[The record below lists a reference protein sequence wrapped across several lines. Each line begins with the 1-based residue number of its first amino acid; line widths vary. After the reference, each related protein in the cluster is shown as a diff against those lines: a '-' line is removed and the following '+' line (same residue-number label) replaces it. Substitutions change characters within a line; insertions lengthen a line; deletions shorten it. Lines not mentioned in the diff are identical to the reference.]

1 MTGLKRNR
9 TYGATRPD
17 SAMSPQTADAADDVR
32 EGVPRHPAQTAD
44 AAVSGRTAAGA
55 DAQGS
60 SCRPARRDRPRRKA
74 SSRILSALVRVS
86 AAATAAVLA
95 IIVGYILVMGVPAL
109 SPELFSV
116 EYTSENVSMLP
127 SLVDTLLAVLLTL
140 AIAVPLGVM
149 AAIFL
154 VEYTT
159 RGSRFVKVVRITAET
174 LAGIPSIVYGLF
186 GMLFFVTFLGWGLSL
201 LSGCLTLVI
210 MVLPTIMRTTEEA
223 LRAVPDSYREGSFGL
238 GAGRLRTVL
247 SVVLPPAMPGIL
259 GGIILSIGR
268 IVGESAALIFTA
280 GTVAA
285 IPLGVFDSVRTMS
298 VHMYV
303 LSCEGLHID
312 AAYATA
318 VVLLAIVVLIN
329 ALASFVAK
337 RLTRV

>member
-1 MTGLKRNR
+1 MAENNNR
-9 TYGATRPD
+9 
-17 SAMSPQTADAADDVR
+17 VR
-32 EGVPRHPAQTAD
+32 A
-44 AAVSGRTAAGA
+44 
-55 DAQGS
+55 
-60 SCRPARRDRPRRKA
+60 PRRKT
-74 SSRILSALVRVS
+74 SSAVLNALVHI
-86 AAATAAVLA
+86 ATFLTIAVLVV
-95 IIVGYILVMGVPAL
+95 IVGYILVMGIPAL
-109 SPELFSV
+109 NPDLFAL
-116 EYTSENVSMLP
+116 EYNSENVSMLP
-127 SLVDTLLAVLLTL
+127 SLVDTLLAALLTL
-140 AIAVPLGVM
+140 VIAVPLGVM

-159 RGSRFVKVVRITAET
+159 RGSKFVKVVRITAET

-201 LSGCLTLVI
+201 LSGCLTLAI

-285 IPLGVFDSVRTMS
+285 IPMGVFDSVRTMS

-312 AAYATA
+312 ATYATA
-318 VVLLAIVVLIN
+318 VVLMVIVVLIN
-329 ALASFVAK
+329 ALASFAAK
-337 RLTRV
+337 RIAKNG

>member
-1 MTGLKRNR
+1 MEQKTNP
-9 TYGATRPD
+9 AN
-17 SAMSPQTADAADDVR
+17 AMS
-32 EGVPRHPAQTAD
+32 EGMAKSAPKK
-44 AAVSGRTAAGA
+44 
-55 DAQGS
+55 
-60 SCRPARRDRPRRKA
+60 PRRKV
-74 SSRILSALVRVS
+74 SSSILGALVRIT
-86 AAATAAVLA
+86 ALATAATLVV
-95 IIVGYILVMGVPAL
+95 IVGYILVMGIPAFN
-109 SPELFSV
+109 PDLFAL
-116 EYTSENVSMLP
+116 EYNSQNVSMLP
-127 SLVDTLLAVLLTL
+127 SLVNTLLAVALTL
-140 AIAVPLGVM
+140 VIAVPLGVM

-159 RGSRFVKVVRITAET
+159 RGNKFVKVVRVTAET

-201 LSGCLTLVI
+201 LSGCLTLAI

-223 LRAVPDSYREGSFGL
+223 LRSVPDSYREGSFGL

-285 IPLGVFDSVRTMS
+285 IPGGLFDSVRTMS

-312 AAYATA
+312 ATYATA
-318 VVLLAIVVLIN
+318 VVLLVIVAGIN
-329 ALASFVAK
+329 ALASFAAK
-337 RLTRV
+337 RLTKV

>member
-1 MTGLKRNR
+1 MISSLSSASKGAHRRPSSAILNGL
-9 TYGATRPD
+9 
-17 SAMSPQTADAADDVR
+17 V
-32 EGVPRHPAQTAD
+32 H
-44 AAVSGRTAAGA
+44 
-55 DAQGS
+55 
-60 SCRPARRDRPRRKA
+60 
-74 SSRILSALVRVS
+74 
-86 AAATAAVLA
+86 AAAMLTIAVLVV
-95 IIVGYILVMGVPAL
+95 IVGYILVMGVPNLRPDLFAL
-109 SPELFSV
+109 
-116 EYTSENVSMLP
+116 EYNSENVSMLP
-127 SLVDTLLAVLLTL
+127 SLIDTLLAVVLTL
-140 AIAVPLGVM
+140 LIAVPLGVM

-159 RGSRFVKVVRITAET
+159 RGNAFVRVVRVTAET

-186 GMLFFVTFLGWGLSL
+186 GLLFFVTFCHWGLSL
-201 LSGCLTLVI
+201 MSGCLTLAI

-223 LRAVPDSYREGSFGL
+223 LLAVPDSYREGSFGL

-285 IPLGVFDSVRTMS
+285 IPTGAFDSVRTMS

-312 AAYATA
+312 ATYATA
-318 VVLLAIVVLIN
+318 VVLMLIVLLIN
-329 ALASFVAK
+329 MLASFVAK
-337 RLTRV
+337 RLTKVEE

>member
-1 MTGLKRNR
+1 MNDSRN
-9 TYGATRPD
+9 
-17 SAMSPQTADAADDVR
+17 AALR
-32 EGVPRHPAQTAD
+32 A
-44 AAVSGRTAAGA
+44 
-55 DAQGS
+55 
-60 SCRPARRDRPRRKA
+60 PRRKA
-74 SSRILSALVRVS
+74 SSRALGVLVH
-86 AAATAAVLA
+86 AAALLTAAVLV
-95 IIVGYILVMGVPAL
+95 IIVGYILVMGIPAL
-109 SPELFSV
+109 TPELFAP
-116 EYTSENVSMLP
+116 EYNSENVSMLP

-140 AIAVPLGVM
+140 IIAVPLGVM

-159 RGSRFVKVVRITAET
+159 RGNRFVKVVRITAET

-201 LSGCLTLVI
+201 LSGCLTLAI

-238 GAGRLRTVL
+238 GAGRLHTVL

-285 IPLGVFDSVRTMS
+285 IPTGVFDSVRTMS

-303 LSCEGLHID
+303 LSSEGLHID
-312 AAYATA
+312 ATYATA
-318 VVLLAIVVLIN
+318 VVLLVIVVAIN

-337 RLTRV
+337 RLTKI

>member
-1 MTGLKRNR
+1 MEQKTN
-9 TYGATRPD
+9 
-17 SAMSPQTADAADDVR
+17 SAAASKN
-32 EGVPRHPAQTAD
+32 
-44 AAVSGRTAAGA
+44 AAAEAPKKPHRKVSSA
-55 DAQGS
+55 
-60 SCRPARRDRPRRKA
+60 
-74 SSRILSALVRVS
+74 ILGALVRI
-86 AAATAAVLA
+86 AAVATAATLV
-95 IIVGYILVMGVPAL
+95 IIVGYILVMGIPAFN
-109 SPELFSV
+109 PDLFAL
-116 EYTSENVSMLP
+116 EYNSQNVSMLP
-127 SLVDTLLAVLLTL
+127 SLVNTLLAVALTL
-140 AIAVPLGVM
+140 VIAVPLGVM
-149 AAIFL
+149 AAVFL

-159 RGSRFVKVVRITAET
+159 RGNKFVKVVRITAET

-186 GMLFFVTFLGWGLSL
+186 GMLFFVTFVGWGLSL
-201 LSGCLTLVI
+201 LSGCLTLAI

-285 IPLGVFDSVRTMS
+285 IPGGIFDSVRTMS

-312 AAYATA
+312 ATYATA
-318 VVLLAIVVLIN
+318 VVLLIIVVAIN
-329 ALASFVAK
+329 ALASFAAK
-337 RLTRV
+337 RLTKV

>member
-1 MTGLKRNR
+1 MEQKTNPANAMPEGMAK
-9 TYGATRPD
+9 
-17 SAMSPQTADAADDVR
+17 SAPKK
-32 EGVPRHPAQTAD
+32 
-44 AAVSGRTAAGA
+44 
-55 DAQGS
+55 
-60 SCRPARRDRPRRKA
+60 PRRKV
-74 SSRILSALVRVS
+74 SSSILGALVRI
-86 AAATAAVLA
+86 AALATAATLVA
-95 IIVGYILVMGVPAL
+95 IVGYILVMGIPAFN
-109 SPELFSV
+109 PDLFAL
-116 EYTSENVSMLP
+116 EYNSQNVSMLP
-127 SLVDTLLAVLLTL
+127 SLVNTLLAVALTL
-140 AIAVPLGVM
+140 VIAVPLGVM

-159 RGSRFVKVVRITAET
+159 RGNKFVKVVRITAET

-201 LSGCLTLVI
+201 LSGCLTLAI

-223 LRAVPDSYREGSFGL
+223 LRSVPDSYREGSFGL

-285 IPLGVFDSVRTMS
+285 IPGGLFDSVRTMS

-312 AAYATA
+312 ATYATA
-318 VVLLAIVVLIN
+318 VVLLVIVVGIN
-329 ALASFVAK
+329 ALASFAAK
-337 RLTRV
+337 RLTKV

>member
-1 MTGLKRNR
+1 MAENNNR
-9 TYGATRPD
+9 
-17 SAMSPQTADAADDVR
+17 VR
-32 EGVPRHPAQTAD
+32 A
-44 AAVSGRTAAGA
+44 
-55 DAQGS
+55 
-60 SCRPARRDRPRRKA
+60 PRRKT
-74 SSRILSALVRVS
+74 SSAVLNALVHI
-86 AAATAAVLA
+86 ATFLTIAVLVV
-95 IIVGYILVMGVPAL
+95 IVGYILVMGIPAL
-109 SPELFSV
+109 NPDLFAL
-116 EYTSENVSMLP
+116 EYNSENVSMLP

-140 AIAVPLGVM
+140 VIAVPLGVM

-159 RGSRFVKVVRITAET
+159 RGSKFVKVVRITAET

-201 LSGCLTLVI
+201 LSGCLTLAI

-285 IPLGVFDSVRTMS
+285 IPMGVFDSVRTMS

-312 AAYATA
+312 ATYATA
-318 VVLLAIVVLIN
+318 VVLMVIVVLIN
-329 ALASFVAK
+329 ALASFAAK
-337 RLTRV
+337 RIAKNG

>member
-1 MTGLKRNR
+1 MEQKTN
-9 TYGATRPD
+9 
-17 SAMSPQTADAADDVR
+17 SANAMPGGMAKSAPKK
-32 EGVPRHPAQTAD
+32 
-44 AAVSGRTAAGA
+44 
-55 DAQGS
+55 
-60 SCRPARRDRPRRKA
+60 PRRKA
-74 SSRILSALVRVS
+74 SSRILGALVRI
-86 AAATAAVLA
+86 AALATAATLVA
-95 IIVGYILVMGVPAL
+95 IVGYILVMGIPAFN
-109 SPELFSV
+109 PDLFAL
-116 EYTSENVSMLP
+116 EYNSQNVSMLP
-127 SLVDTLLAVLLTL
+127 SLVNTLLAVALTL
-140 AIAVPLGVM
+140 VIAVPLGVM

-159 RGSRFVKVVRITAET
+159 RGNKFVKVVRITAET

-201 LSGCLTLVI
+201 LSGCLTLAI

-223 LRAVPDSYREGSFGL
+223 LRSVPDSYREGSFGL

-285 IPLGVFDSVRTMS
+285 IPGGLFDSVRTMS

-312 AAYATA
+312 ATYATA
-318 VVLLAIVVLIN
+318 VALLVIVVGIN
-329 ALASFVAK
+329 ALASFAAK
-337 RLTRV
+337 HLTKV

>member
-1 MTGLKRNR
+1 MEQKTN
-9 TYGATRPD
+9 
-17 SAMSPQTADAADDVR
+17 SANAMPGGMAKSAPKK
-32 EGVPRHPAQTAD
+32 
-44 AAVSGRTAAGA
+44 
-55 DAQGS
+55 
-60 SCRPARRDRPRRKA
+60 PRRKV
-74 SSRILSALVRVS
+74 SSSILGALVRI
-86 AAATAAVLA
+86 AALATAATLVV
-95 IIVGYILVMGVPAL
+95 IVGYILVMGIPAFN
-109 SPELFSV
+109 PDLFAL
-116 EYTSENVSMLP
+116 EYNSQNVSMLP
-127 SLVDTLLAVLLTL
+127 SLVNTLLAVALTL
-140 AIAVPLGVM
+140 VIAVPLGVM

-159 RGSRFVKVVRITAET
+159 RGNKFVKVVRITAET

-186 GMLFFVTFLGWGLSL
+186 VMLFFVTFLGWGLSL
-201 LSGCLTLVI
+201 PSGCLTLAI

-223 LRAVPDSYREGSFGL
+223 LRSVPDSYREGSFGL

-285 IPLGVFDSVRTMS
+285 IPGGLFDSVRTMS

-312 AAYATA
+312 ATYAAA
-318 VVLLAIVVLIN
+318 VVLLIIVVAIN
-329 ALASFVAK
+329 ALASFAAK
-337 RLTRV
+337 RLTKV

>member
-1 MTGLKRNR
+1 MISSLSSASK
-9 TYGATRPD
+9 GAHRRP
-17 SAMSPQTADAADDVR
+17 S
-32 EGVPRHPAQTAD
+32 
-44 AAVSGRTAAGA
+44 
-55 DAQGS
+55 
-60 SCRPARRDRPRRKA
+60 
-74 SSRILSALVRVS
+74 SALLNGLVHT
-86 AAATAAVLA
+86 ATILTVAVLV
-95 IIVGYILVMGVPAL
+95 IIVGYILVMGVPNLRPDLFAL
-109 SPELFSV
+109 
-116 EYTSENVSMLP
+116 EYNSENVSMLP
-127 SLVDTLLAVLLTL
+127 SLIDTLLAVIFTLL
-140 AIAVPLGVM
+140 IAVPLGVM

-159 RGSRFVKVVRITAET
+159 RGNAFVKVVRVTAET

-186 GMLFFVTFLGWGLSL
+186 GLLFFVTFCHWGLSIM
-201 LSGCLTLVI
+201 SGCLTLAI

-223 LRAVPDSYREGSFGL
+223 LLAVPDSYREGSFGL

-285 IPLGVFDSVRTMS
+285 IPTGAFDSVRTMS

-312 AAYATA
+312 ATYATA
-318 VVLLAIVVLIN
+318 VVLMLIVLLIN
-329 ALASFVAK
+329 MLASFVAK
-337 RLTRV
+337 RLTKVEE

>member
-1 MTGLKRNR
+1 MTLSSLSSASRGAHRRPSSAILNGLVHLAMLL
-9 TYGATRPD
+9 TVAT
-17 SAMSPQTADAADDVR
+17 
-32 EGVPRHPAQTAD
+32 
-44 AAVSGRTAAGA
+44 
-55 DAQGS
+55 
-60 SCRPARRDRPRRKA
+60 
-74 SSRILSALVRVS
+74 LVIV
-86 AAATAAVLA
+86 
-95 IIVGYILVMGVPAL
+95 VGYILVMGIPNL
-109 SPELFSV
+109 KPELFAF
-116 EYTSENVSMLP
+116 EYNSDNVSMFP
-127 SLVDTLLAVLLTL
+127 SLVDTLLAVVCTL
-140 AIAVPLGVM
+140 IIAVPLGVM

-159 RGSRFVKVVRITAET
+159 RGNAFVKVVRITAET

-186 GMLFFVTFLGWGLSL
+186 GMLFFVTFCGWGLSL
-201 LSGCLTLVI
+201 LSGCLTLAI

-280 GTVAA
+280 GTVAS
-285 IPLGVFDSVRTMS
+285 IPGGPLDSVRTMS

-303 LSCEGLHID
+303 LACEGLHVD
-312 AAYATA
+312 ATYATA
-318 VVLLAIVVLIN
+318 VVLLVIVLLIN

-337 RLTRV
+337 RLTRVEE

>member
-1 MTGLKRNR
+1 MISSLSSASKGAHRRPGSAILNGL
-9 TYGATRPD
+9 
-17 SAMSPQTADAADDVR
+17 V
-32 EGVPRHPAQTAD
+32 H
-44 AAVSGRTAAGA
+44 
-55 DAQGS
+55 
-60 SCRPARRDRPRRKA
+60 
-74 SSRILSALVRVS
+74 
-86 AAATAAVLA
+86 AAAMLTIAVLVV
-95 IIVGYILVMGVPAL
+95 IVGYILVMGVPNLRPDLFAL
-109 SPELFSV
+109 
-116 EYTSENVSMLP
+116 EYNSENVSMLP
-127 SLVDTLLAVLLTL
+127 SLIDTLLAVVLTL
-140 AIAVPLGVM
+140 LIAVPLGVM

-159 RGSRFVKVVRITAET
+159 RGNVFVRVVRVTAET

-186 GMLFFVTFLGWGLSL
+186 GLLFFVTFCHWGLSL
-201 LSGCLTLVI
+201 MSGCLTLAI

-223 LRAVPDSYREGSFGL
+223 LLAVPDSYREGSFGL

-285 IPLGVFDSVRTMS
+285 IPTGAFDSVRTMS

-312 AAYATA
+312 ATYATA
-318 VVLLAIVVLIN
+318 VVLMLIVLLIN
-329 ALASFVAK
+329 MLASFVAK
-337 RLTRV
+337 RLTKVEE

>member
-1 MTGLKRNR
+1 MIFSRLSRASRGPHRKTSSLVLNGL
-9 TYGATRPD
+9 
-17 SAMSPQTADAADDVR
+17 V
-32 EGVPRHPAQTAD
+32 H
-44 AAVSGRTAAGA
+44 
-55 DAQGS
+55 
-60 SCRPARRDRPRRKA
+60 
-74 SSRILSALVRVS
+74 
-86 AAATAAVLA
+86 AATVFTIGTMLV
-95 IIVGYILVMGVPAL
+95 IVGYILIMGAPAL
-109 SPELFSV
+109 RPELFAW

-127 SLVDTLLAVLLTL
+127 ALVDTIAAVIATL
-140 AIAVPLGVM
+140 VIAVPLGVM
-149 AAIFL
+149 TAIFL
-154 VEYTT
+154 AEYTT
-159 RGSRFVKVVRITAET
+159 RGSKFVKVVRITAET

-186 GMLFFVTFLGWGLSL
+186 GLLFFVTFLGWGLSL
-201 LSGCLTLVI
+201 LSGCLTLAI

-285 IPLGVFDSVRTMS
+285 IPTSAFDSIRTMS

-312 AAYATA
+312 ASYATA
-318 VVLLAIVVLIN
+318 VVLLAIVLLIN
-329 ALASFVAK
+329 ALASFAAK
-337 RLTRV
+337 RLTKVKE

>member
-1 MTGLKRNR
+1 MEQKTNPANAMPGGMAK
-9 TYGATRPD
+9 
-17 SAMSPQTADAADDVR
+17 SAPKK
-32 EGVPRHPAQTAD
+32 
-44 AAVSGRTAAGA
+44 
-55 DAQGS
+55 
-60 SCRPARRDRPRRKA
+60 PRRKV
-74 SSRILSALVRVS
+74 SSRILGALVRI
-86 AAATAAVLA
+86 AALATAATLVA
-95 IIVGYILVMGVPAL
+95 IVGYILVMGIPAFN
-109 SPELFSV
+109 PDLFAL
-116 EYTSENVSMLP
+116 EYNSQNVSMLP
-127 SLVDTLLAVLLTL
+127 SLVNTLLAVALTL
-140 AIAVPLGVM
+140 VIAVPLGVM

-159 RGSRFVKVVRITAET
+159 RGNKFVKVVRITAET

-186 GMLFFVTFLGWGLSL
+186 GMLVVVTFLGWGLSL
-201 LSGCLTLVI
+201 LSGCLTLAI

-223 LRAVPDSYREGSFGL
+223 LRSVPDSYREGSFGL

-285 IPLGVFDSVRTMS
+285 IPGGLFDSVRTMS

-312 AAYATA
+312 ATYATA
-318 VVLLAIVVLIN
+318 VVLLVIVVGIN
-329 ALASFVAK
+329 ALASFAAK
-337 RLTRV
+337 RLTKV

>member
-1 MTGLKRNR
+1 MIRNPIDFPR
-9 TYGATRPD
+9 ATR
-17 SAMSPQTADAADDVR
+17 
-32 EGVPRHPAQTAD
+32 G
-44 AAVSGRTAAGA
+44 
-55 DAQGS
+55 
-60 SCRPARRDRPRRKA
+60 PRRKA
-74 SSRILSALVRVS
+74 SSAVLNGLVHAG
-86 AAATAAVLA
+86 AAVTAAVILF
-95 IIVGYILVMGVPAL
+95 IVGYILVMGLPSL
-109 SPELFSV
+109 TPDLFAV

-127 SLVDTLLAVLLTL
+127 SLVDTLIAVLITL
-140 AIAVPLGVM
+140 AMAVPLGVM
-149 AAIFL
+149 AAVFL

-159 RGSRFVKVVRITAET
+159 RGSRFVKTVRITAET

-186 GMLFFVTFLGWGLSL
+186 GLLFFVTFLGWGLCL
-201 LSGCLTLVI
+201 LSGCLTLAI

-285 IPLGVFDSVRTMS
+285 IPAGAFDSIRTMS

-312 AAYATA
+312 ACYATA
-318 VVLLAIVVLIN
+318 VVLLGIVLLIN
-329 ALASFVAK
+329 ALASFAAK
-337 RLTRV
+337 RLTKVEE

>member
-1 MTGLKRNR
+1 
-9 TYGATRPD
+9 
-17 SAMSPQTADAADDVR
+17 MSDTA
-32 EGVPRHPAQTAD
+32 
-44 AAVSGRTAAGA
+44 
-55 DAQGS
+55 
-60 SCRPARRDRPRRKA
+60 K
-74 SSRILSALVRVS
+74 
-86 AAATAAVLA
+86 ATAAAPRKPHRKTSSIILNALVHLA
-95 IIVGYILVMGVPAL
+95 IFLTVAVLLIVVGYILIMGIPNL
-109 SPELFSV
+109 KPELFAF
-116 EYTSENVSMLP
+116 EYNSDNVSMFP

-140 AIAVPLGVM
+140 VIAVPLGVM

-159 RGSRFVKVVRITAET
+159 RGNKFVKIVRLTAET

-186 GMLFFVTFLGWGLSL
+186 GMLFFVVFLGWGLSL
-201 LSGCLTLVI
+201 LAGCLTLAI
-210 MVLPTIMRTTEEA
+210 MVLPTVMRTTEEA

-280 GTVAA
+280 GSVAS
-285 IPLGVFDSVRTMS
+285 IPDSVFGSVRTMS

-303 LSCEGLHID
+303 LASEGLHID
-312 AAYATA
+312 ATYATA
-318 VVLLAIVVLIN
+318 VVLLVIVLLIN

-337 RLTRV
+337 RLTRNEE

>member
-1 MTGLKRNR
+1 MAENNNR
-9 TYGATRPD
+9 
-17 SAMSPQTADAADDVR
+17 VR
-32 EGVPRHPAQTAD
+32 A
-44 AAVSGRTAAGA
+44 
-55 DAQGS
+55 
-60 SCRPARRDRPRRKA
+60 PRRKT
-74 SSRILSALVRVS
+74 SSAVLNALVHI
-86 AAATAAVLA
+86 ATFLTIAVLVV
-95 IIVGYILVMGVPAL
+95 IVGYILVMGIPAL
-109 SPELFSV
+109 NPDLFAL
-116 EYTSENVSMLP
+116 EYNSENVSMLP
-127 SLVDTLLAVLLTL
+127 SLVDTLLAVLFTL
-140 AIAVPLGVM
+140 VIAVPLGVM

-159 RGSRFVKVVRITAET
+159 RGSKFVKVVRITAET

-201 LSGCLTLVI
+201 LSGCLTLAI

-285 IPLGVFDSVRTMS
+285 IPMGVFDSVRTMS

-312 AAYATA
+312 ATYATA
-318 VVLLAIVVLIN
+318 VVLMVIVVLIN
-329 ALASFVAK
+329 ALASFAAK
-337 RLTRV
+337 RIAKNG

>member
-1 MTGLKRNR
+1 MSDTAK
-9 TYGATRPD
+9 ATV
-17 SAMSPQTADAADDVR
+17 AA
-32 EGVPRHPAQTAD
+32 PRKPHRKT
-44 AAVSGRTAAGA
+44 
-55 DAQGS
+55 S
-60 SCRPARRDRPRRKA
+60 SI
-74 SSRILSALVRVS
+74 ILNVLVHLAIFLTV
-86 AAATAAVLA
+86 AVLL
-95 IIVGYILVMGVPAL
+95 IVVGYILIMGIPNL
-109 SPELFSV
+109 RPELFAF
-116 EYTSENVSMLP
+116 EYNSDNVSMFP

-140 AIAVPLGVM
+140 VIAVPLGVM

-159 RGSRFVKVVRITAET
+159 RGNKFVKIVRLTAET

-186 GMLFFVTFLGWGLSL
+186 GMLFFVVFLGWGLSL
-201 LSGCLTLVI
+201 LAGCLTLAI
-210 MVLPTIMRTTEEA
+210 MVLPTVMRTTEEA

-280 GTVAA
+280 GSVAS
-285 IPLGVFDSVRTMS
+285 IPDSVFGSVRTMS

-303 LSCEGLHID
+303 LASEGLHID
-312 AAYATA
+312 ATYATA
-318 VVLLAIVVLIN
+318 VVLLVIVLLIN

-337 RLTRV
+337 RLTRNEE